1 MAALDLH
8 VVDDLADAWVP
19 RFIEA
24 CHHAVAARGRF
35 VVALAGGGTPLP
47 GYRRLRD
54 RRDLPWERVWVTWGD
69 ERDVP
74 SDHPDRNERA
84 AREALL
90 DAVPI
95 PDDHVVPW
103 PYGPDPRASA
113 RAHAAAL
120 HARFGEPLDLDLALL
135 GLGADAH
142 TASLFPG
149 TGASAAEGTT
159 VVVRPDADGPAR
171 LSLTAGAL
179 GRAREAWVLVA
190 GRDKRDALART
201 RTALQGGGP
210 IDPDVLDAL
219 PLTAVRPREALRVF
233 ADAAAAGE
241 PDAGPAN
248 GATASDASTARPGG
262 ANGTA

>member
-1 MAALDLH
+1 MVPLDLH

-19 RFIEA
+19 RFIET

-47 GYRRLRD
+47 GYRRLRE
-54 RRDLPWERVWVTWGD
+54 RRDLPWERVWVMWGD

-74 SDHPDRNERA
+74 PDHPDRNERA

-95 PDDHVVPW
+95 PSGHVVAW
-103 PYGPDPRASA
+103 PYGPDPVASA
-113 RAHAAAL
+113 RAHADAL
-120 HARFGEPLDLDLALL
+120 HALFGDPIDLDLALL

-159 VVVRPDADGPAR
+159 VVVRPDAQGPAR

-190 GRDKRDALART
+190 GADKRGALERT
-201 RTALQGGGP
+201 LRALRGGTAAE
-210 IDPDVLDAL
+210 PDVADAL

-233 ADAAAAGE
+233 ADAAAGAADAAA
-241 PDAGPAN
+241 PDAPD
-248 GATASDASTARPGG
+248 GAPDRLGG
-262 ANGTA
+262 SP

>member
-1 MAALDLH
+1 MAPLDLH

-19 RFIEA
+19 RFVEA

-47 GYRRLRD
+47 GYRRLRE

-74 SDHPDRNERA
+74 PDHPDRNEGA
-84 AREALL
+84 ARQALL
-90 DAVPI
+90 DGVPI
-95 PDDHVVPW
+95 PADHVLAW
-103 PYGPDPRASA
+103 PHGPDPAASA

-120 HARFGEPLDLDLALL
+120 HARFGDPLDLDLAVL

-149 TGASAAEGTT
+149 TGAAAAAGTT
-159 VVVRPDADGPAR
+159 VVVRPEAGKPAR

-190 GRDKRDALART
+190 GPDKRDALART
-201 RTALQGGGP
+201 LRALDGDAP
-210 IDPDVLDAL
+210 VDPALADVL
-219 PLTAVRPREALRVF
+219 PLTAVRPREALRLF
-233 ADAAAAGE
+233 ADAAAAG
-241 PDAGPAN
+241 AS
-248 GATASDASTARPGG
+248 SDASAAADG
-262 ANGTA
+262 ASGSA

>member
-1 MAALDLH
+1 MDALELH

-19 RFIEA
+19 RFVEA

-35 VVALAGGGTPLP
+35 VVALAGGSTPLP

-69 ERDVP
+69 ERDVAP
-74 SDHPDRNERA
+74 DHRDRNERS

-90 DAVPI
+90 DFVPI
-95 PDDHVVPW
+95 APGHVVAW
-103 PYGPDPRASA
+103 PYGPDPVASA
-113 RAHAAAL
+113 RAHADTL
-120 HARFGEPLDLDLALL
+120 HALFGDPLDLDLALL

-142 TASLFPG
+142 MASLFPG
-149 TGASAAEGTT
+149 TGAAVAEGTT
-159 VVVRPDADGPAR
+159 VVVRPDPSGPAR

-190 GRDKRDALART
+190 GPDKRDALART
-201 RTALQGGGP
+201 LAAFERGDPAG
-210 IDPDVLDAL
+210 PDVADAL

-233 ADAAAAGE
+233 ADAAAAPVPG
-241 PDAGPAN
+241 AGPAI
-248 GATASDASTARPGG
+248 AAPAPGTD
-262 ANGTA
+262 GTDPSS

>member
-1 MAALDLH
+1 MARFDLH

-19 RFIEA
+19 RFVEA

-35 VVALAGGGTPLP
+35 VVALAGGGTPLA

-54 RRDLPWERVWVTWGD
+54 RRDLPWERVWITWGD

-74 SDHPDRNERA
+74 PDHPDRNERA

-90 DAVPI
+90 DAAPI
-95 PDDHVVPW
+95 PPGHVVAW
-103 PYGPDPRASA
+103 PHGPDPHASA
-113 RAHAAAL
+113 RL
-120 HARFGEPLDLDLALL
+120 HAEALRTLFGEPLDLDLALL

-149 TGASAAEGTT
+149 TGAANAPGAT
-159 VVVRPDADGPAR
+159 VVVRPDAEGPAR

-190 GRDKRDALART
+190 GADKRDALNRT
-201 RTALQGGGP
+201 RTALARDLP
-210 IDPDVLDAL
+210 VDPEVADAL

-233 ADAAAAGE
+233 ADVAAAGS
-241 PDAGPAN
+241 ASSGPAN
-248 GATASDASTARPGG
+248 GASAGG
-262 ANGTA
+262 ADGAG

>member
-1 MAALDLH
+1 MGALELH

-19 RFIEA
+19 RFVEA

-35 VVALAGGGTPLP
+35 TVALAGGGTPLP

-74 SDHPDRNERA
+74 PDHPDRNERA

-90 DAVPI
+90 DFVPI
-95 PDDHVVPW
+95 PAGHIVAW
-103 PYGPDPRASA
+103 PYGPDPLASA
-113 RAHAAAL
+113 RTHAATL
-120 HARFGEPLDLDLALL
+120 HTVFGDPLDLDLALL

-149 TGASAAEGTT
+149 TGAAAAAGTT
-159 VVVRPDADGPAR
+159 AVVRPDAHGPAR
-171 LSLTAGAL
+171 LTLTAGAL

-190 GRDKRDALART
+190 GPDKRSALART
-201 RTALQGGGP
+201 LAARASSAP
-210 IDPDVLDAL
+210 VDPAVADAL
-219 PLTAVRPREALRVF
+219 PLTAVQPREALRVF
-233 ADAAAAGE
+233 ADAAAAG
-241 PDAGPAN
+241 AARSVL
-248 GATASDASTARPGG
+248 ASDAPTPEAGD
-262 ANGTA
+262 ANASG

>member
-1 MAALDLH
+1 MATLELH

-19 RFIEA
+19 LFVEA

-74 SDHPDRNERA
+74 PDHPDRNERA
-84 AREALL
+84 TREALL

-95 PDDHVVPW
+95 PADHIVAW
-103 PYGPDPRASA
+103 PYGPDPSASA
-113 RAHAAAL
+113 RAHAQAL
-120 HARFGEPLDLDLALL
+120 HSLFGDPLDLDLALL

-149 TGASAAEGTT
+149 TGAIAAEGTT

-179 GRAREAWVLVA
+179 GRAREAWALVA
-190 GRDKRDALART
+190 GADKRDALART
-201 RTALQGGGP
+201 LTARRSEAP
-210 IDPDVLDAL
+210 PDPGVADAL
-219 PLTAVRPREALRVF
+219 PLTAIRPREALHVF

-241 PDAGPAN
+241 PNAGA
-248 GATASDASTARPGG
+248 AT
-262 ANGTA
+262 

>member
-1 MAALDLH
+1 MSAPELH

-19 RFIEA
+19 RFVEA

-74 SDHPDRNERA
+74 PHHDDRNARA

-90 DAVPI
+90 DHVPI
-95 PDDHVVPW
+95 PAGHIVAW
-103 PYGPDPRASA
+103 PYGPDPVASA
-113 RAHAAAL
+113 TAHAATL
-120 HARFGEPLDLDLALL
+120 HTLFGDPLDLDLALL

-149 TGASAAEGTT
+149 TGATAAAGTT
-159 VVVRPDADGPAR
+159 AVVRPDPHGPAR
-171 LSLTAGAL
+171 LTLTVDAL
-179 GRAREAWVLVA
+179 GRAREAWVLVS
-190 GRDKRDALART
+190 GEDKHGALART
-201 RTALQGGGP
+201 LAARASGAEP
-210 IDPDVLDAL
+210 DPEDTDAL
-219 PLTAVRPREALRVF
+219 PLAAVRPREALRVF
-233 ADAAAAGE
+233 ADAAAAGALASAAAA
-241 PDAGPAN
+241 PDAP
-248 GATASDASTARPGG
+248 DPEPGG
-262 ANGTA
+262 AAGSA

>member
-1 MAALDLH
+1 MPAVELH

-19 RFIEA
+19 RFIEV

-35 VVALAGGGTPLP
+35 VVALAGGATPIP

-74 SDHPDRNERA
+74 PDHPDRNERA

-90 DAVPI
+90 DSVPI
-95 PDDHVVPW
+95 PAGHVVAW

-113 RAHAAAL
+113 SAHAKVL
-120 HARFGEPLDLDLALL
+120 HGLFGDPLDLDLALL

-149 TGASAAEGTT
+149 TGAAAAEGTT
-159 VVVRPDADGPAR
+159 VVVRPDANGPSR

-190 GRDKRDALART
+190 GPDKRDALART
-201 RTALQGGGP
+201 LIALRGEAP
-210 IDPDVLDAL
+210 TDPGSADAL
-219 PLTAVRPREALRVF
+219 PLTAVRPREALHVF

-241 PDAGPAN
+241 PSAGAATEAPALEPDSGPA
-248 GATASDASTARPGG
+248 
-262 ANGTA
+262 

>member
-1 MAALDLH
+1 M
-8 VVDDLADAWVP
+8 VDDLADAWVP
-19 RFIEA
+19 RFVET

-35 VVALAGGGTPLP
+35 VVALAGGGTPLS

-74 SDHPDRNERA
+74 PDHPDRNERA

-95 PDDHVVPW
+95 PADHVVAW

-113 RAHAAAL
+113 RAHADAL
-120 HARFGEPLDLDLALL
+120 HRLFGDPLDLDLALL

-149 TGASAAEGTT
+149 TGATAAQGTT
-159 VVVRPDADGPAR
+159 VVVHPDADGPAR

-190 GRDKRDALART
+190 GPEKRDALART
-201 RTALQGGGP
+201 LKALRSEAP
-210 IDPDVLDAL
+210 TDPGVADAL
-219 PLTAVRPREALRVF
+219 PLTAVRPRAALHVF
-233 ADAAAAGE
+233 ADADAAG
-241 PDAGPAN
+241 AGRS
-248 GATASDASTARPGG
+248 G
-262 ANGTA
+262 

>member
-1 MAALDLH
+1 MAPLDLH
-8 VVDDLADAWVP
+8 VVEDLTDAWVP
-19 RFIEA
+19 RFVEA

-74 SDHPDRNERA
+74 PDHPERNARA

-95 PDDHVVPW
+95 PAGHVVAW
-103 PYGPDPRASA
+103 PYGPDPAASA
-113 RAHAAAL
+113 RAHADAL
-120 HARFGEPLDLDLALL
+120 HTLFGDPLDLDLALL

-149 TGASAAEGTT
+149 TGAAAAEGTT
-159 VVVRPDADGPAR
+159 VVVRPEADGPAR
-171 LSLTAGAL
+171 LSLTASAL

-190 GRDKRDALART
+190 GPDKRAALART
-201 RTALQGGGP
+201 LDLLRRDAP
-210 IDPDVLDAL
+210 AEPDEADAL

-241 PDAGPAN
+241 PATDAPTGE
-248 GATASDASTARPGG
+248 PGG
-262 ANGTA
+262 ARGSG